1 MIRVSV
7 LAAVMVVLVSAVGES
22 AAATL
27 QAPLL
32 TSPGFA
38 SPVTIHWTP
47 VQAGAASSDG
57 GGGKAKGHDKDKP
70 KGEGDKHGDKPQ
82 GGEGDGAGCGSNR

>member
-1 MIRVSV
+1 
-7 LAAVMVVLVSAVGES
+7 MVVLVFAVGES

-47 VQAGAASSDG
+47 VQADALSND
-57 GGGKAKGHDKDKP
+57 GGKADGHDKDKP
-70 KGEGDKHGDKPQ
+70 KADTTRTSPRVKATSTATSRMVARATGTGR
-82 GGEGDGAGCGSNR
+82 GSNR

>member
-1 MIRVSV
+1 MIRISV
-7 LAAVMVVLVSAVGES
+7 LAAVMVVLMSAAGES

-47 VQAGAASSDG
+47 VQAGAASNDG
-57 GGGKAKGHDKDKP
+57 GGGKP
-70 KGEGDKHGDKPQ
+70 KATTKTSPRVNATSTATSRRVARA
-82 GGEGDGAGCGSNR
+82 AGTGRGSNR